1 MYASLKAW
9 MDVPYSILP
18 FVKYNGAGT
27 KEYDKRVDALCYP
40 TGDVR
45 KILDV
50 NGAEVTSTATLY
62 VPGNTV
68 IKDTDTVIFEGRER
82 SILRIT
88 NYYRNG
94 VVDIKVVYL

>member
-1 MYASLKAW
+1 MYTSLKPW
-9 MDVPYSILP
+9 INVPYTILP

-27 KEYDKRVDALCYP
+27 KEYDKSVNALCYP

-45 KILDV
+45 KILDA
-50 NGAEVTSTATLY
+50 NGTEVTSTATLY
-62 VPGNTV
+62 VPGDTA
-68 IKDTDTVIFEGRER
+68 IKDTDTIVFEGRER

>member
-1 MYASLKAW
+1 MYASLKSW
-9 MDVPYSILP
+9 INVPYSILP
-18 FVKYNGAGT
+18 FVKYTGAGS
-27 KEYDKRVDALCYP
+27 KVYGDRIDSLCYP

-50 NGAEVTSTATLY
+50 NGSEVTSTATLY
-62 VPGNTV
+62 VPGTEN
-68 IKDTDTVIFEGRER
+68 IKDTDTIVFEGRER

-88 NYYRNG
+88 NYYRDG

>member
-1 MYASLKAW
+1 MFASLKAW
-9 MDVPYSILP
+9 INVPYSILP
-18 FVKYNGAGT
+18 FIKYTGAGS
-27 KEYDKRVDALCYP
+27 KVYGDRIDSLCYP

-50 NGAEVTSTATLY
+50 NGSEVTSTATLY
-62 VPGNTV
+62 VPGTEN
-68 IKDTDTVIFEGRER
+68 IKDTDTIIFEGRER

-88 NYYRNG
+88 NFYCDG

>member
-1 MYASLKAW
+1 MYASLKDW
-9 MDVPYSILP
+9 INVPYAILP
-18 FVKYNGAGT
+18 FVKYNGAGA
-27 KEYDKRVDALCYP
+27 KEYGERIESLCYP

-45 KILDV
+45 KIL
-50 NGAEVTSTATLY
+50 NAAGAEVTSTATLY
-62 VPGNTV
+62 VPGTEN
-68 IKDTDTVIFEGRER
+68 IKDTDTVVFEGRER

>member
-1 MYASLKAW
+1 MYASVKPW
-9 MDVPYSILP
+9 INVPYAILP
-18 FVKYNGAGT
+18 FIKYSGDGT
-27 KEYDKRVDALCYP
+27 KVHGERVDSLCYP

-45 KILDV
+45 KILDA

-62 VPGNTV
+62 VDGSEN
-68 IKDTDTVIFEGRER
+68 INDTDTIVFEGRER

-94 VVDIKVVYL
+94 KVDLKVVYL

>member
-1 MYASLKAW
+1 MYASLKKW
-9 MDVPYSILP
+9 INVPYSILP
-18 FVKYNGAGT
+18 FIKYTGSGT
-27 KEYDKRVDALCYP
+27 KEYGDRIDSLCYP

-50 NGAEVTSTATLY
+50 NGSEVTSTATLY
-62 VPGNTV
+62 VPGSER
-68 IKDTDTVIFEGRER
+68 IKDTDTIVFEGVER

>member
-1 MYASLKAW
+1 MYASLKSW
-9 MDVPYSILP
+9 INVPYSILP
-18 FVKYNGAGT
+18 FVKYNGAGA
-27 KEYDKRVDALCYP
+27 KVYGERIDSLCYP

-45 KILDV
+45 KILDAS
-50 NGAEVTSTATLY
+50 GSEVTSTATLY
-62 VPGNTV
+62 VDGTED
-68 IKDTDTVIFEGRER
+68 IKDTDTIVFEGRER

>member
-1 MYASLKAW
+1 MYDSLKPW
-9 MDVPYSILP
+9 INVPYTILP
-18 FVKYNGAGT
+18 FIKYTGAGS
-27 KEYDKRVDALCYP
+27 KVHGDPIESLCYP

-50 NGAEVTSTATLY
+50 NGSEVTSTATLY
-62 VPGNTV
+62 VPGTEN

-82 SILRIT
+82 SIHRIT
-88 NYYRNG
+88 NFYRDG

>member
-9 MDVPYSILP
+9 MDVPYTILP
-18 FVKYNGAGT
+18 FVKYNGTGG
-27 KEYDKRVDALCYP
+27 KIHGNPVESLCYP

-50 NGAEVTSTATLY
+50 NGSEVTSTATLY
-62 VPGNTV
+62 VAGNTD
-68 IKDTDTVIFEGRER
+68 IKDTDTIVFEGRER

-88 NYYRNG
+88 NYYRRG
-94 VVDIKVVYL
+94 IVDIKVVYL

>member
-1 MYASLKAW
+1 MYASLKPW
-9 MDVPYSILP
+9 INVPYAILP
-18 FVKYNGAGT
+18 FIKYSGGGAKIYGDRI
-27 KEYDKRVDALCYP
+27 ESLCYP

-50 NGAEVTSTATLY
+50 NGSEVTSTATLY
-62 VPGNTV
+62 VPGTDN
-68 IKDTDTVIFEGRER
+68 IKDTDTVVFEGRER

-88 NYYRNG
+88 NYYRDG

>member
-1 MYASLKAW
+1 MYASLKSW
-9 MDVPYSILP
+9 INVPYAILP
-18 FVKYNGAGT
+18 FVKYSGAGT
-27 KEYDKRVDALCYP
+27 KIYGDRRESLCYP

-45 KILDV
+45 KILDA
-50 NGAEVTSTATLY
+50 NGSEVTSTATLY
-62 VPGNTV
+62 VPGTED
-68 IKDTDTVIFEGRER
+68 IKDTDTIVFEGKER

>member
-1 MYASLKAW
+1 MYASLRTW
-9 MDVPYSILP
+9 MNVPYTILP
-18 FVKYNGAGT
+18 FVKYSGAGT
-27 KEYDKRVDALCYP
+27 KVHGEPIHSLCYP

-45 KILDV
+45 KILDAS
-50 NGAEVTSTATLY
+50 GSEVTSTATLY
-62 VPGNTV
+62 VPGTER
-68 IKDTDTVIFEGRER
+68 ILDTDTIVFEGKER

>member
-1 MYASLKAW
+1 MYASIKGW
-9 MDVPYSILP
+9 INVPYSILP

-27 KEYDKRVDALCYP
+27 KVYGERRESMCYP

-45 KILDV
+45 KILDA
-50 NGAEVTSTATLY
+50 NGSEVTSTATLY
-62 VPGNTV
+62 VDGTEE
-68 IKDTDTVIFEGRER
+68 IKDTDTIVFEGRER

-88 NYYRNG
+88 NYYRDG